1 MALNTKQKQWQLYY
15 LGYYG
20 TSILDIDGIWGANSI
35 AATKKFQKDTGI
47 KKDGIFG
54 KNTLAKSKEVIKVIQ
69 KKINALPVDGLAG
82 ILTVNQTKR
91 YQQSVGLK
99 NTGRADADTRN
110 KMGIDLK
117 EIDSITY
124 DSTITI
130 VDSTI
135 NTTIPIVSPP
145 TSTTTGTGT
154 WWDDIKYFDKEEFRC
169 KCKGKYCNGYPKEPQ
184 QLLVEACDD
193 VREYFD
199 APMTVSSGLRCTI
212 HNANE
217 GGVSNSRHLSGKAVD
232 FCIKGKTANQILAY
246 VRTLPNIRYCYAI
259 NSSYVH
265 MDIY

>member
-20 TSILDIDGIWGANSI
+20 DSILDIDGIWGANSI
-35 AATKKFQKDTGI
+35 KATKKFQKATGL
-47 KKDGIFG
+47 KDDGIFG
-54 KNTLAKSKEVIKVIQ
+54 KDTLAKSKEVIKVIQ
-69 KKINALPVDGLAG
+69 KKINAQPIDGLAG

-91 YQQSVGLK
+91 YQQSIGIK
-99 NTGRADADTRN
+99 STGRADADTRTQ
-110 KMGIDLK
+110 MGIDLK
-117 EIDSITY
+117 KIT
-124 DSTITI
+124 SSMVNNTITI
-130 VDSTI
+130 VDPSI
-135 NTTIPIVSPP
+135 NTTIPIVSPS

-154 WWDDIKYFDKEEFRC
+154 WWDDIKYFDKEEFKC
-169 KCKGKYCNGYPKEPQ
+169 KCKGKYCTGYPKEPQ
-184 QLLVEACDD
+184 RLLVEACDD

-232 FCIKGKTANQILAY
+232 FCVKGKTANQILAY

-259 NSSYVH
+259 NGSYVH

>member
-20 TSILDIDGIWGANSI
+20 SSVLDIDGIWGSNSI
-35 AATKKFQKDTGI
+35 KATKKFQKATGL
-47 KKDGIFG
+47 KDDGIFG
-54 KNTLAKSKEVIKVIQ
+54 KDTLAKSKEVIKVIQ
-69 KKINALPVDGLAG
+69 KKINALPIDGLAG

-91 YQQSVGLK
+91 YQQSIGIK
-99 NTGRADADTRN
+99 ASGRADQDTRTQ
-110 KMGIDLK
+110 MGIDLK
-117 EIDSITY
+117 KITS
-124 DSTITI
+124 STANNTTSI

-135 NTTIPIVSPP
+135 NTTIPIVDPS

-154 WWDDIKYFDKEEFRC
+154 WWDDIKYFDKEEFKC
-169 KCKGKYCNGYPKEPQ
+169 KCKGKYCTGYPKEPQ
-184 QLLVEACDD
+184 RLLVEACDD
-193 VREYFD
+193 VREYFN

-217 GGVSNSRHLSGKAVD
+217 GGVSNSRHLTGRAVD
-232 FCIKGKTANQILAY
+232 FCIRGKTANQILAY

>member
-1 MALNTKQKQWQLYY
+1 MALNTKQKQWNLYY

-20 TSILDIDGIWGANSI
+20 DSIDDIDGIWGANSI
-35 AATKKFQKDTGI
+35 KATKKFQKATGL
-47 KKDGIFG
+47 KEDGIFG
-54 KNTLAKSKEVIKVIQ
+54 TNSMNKSKEVIKVIQ
-69 KKINALPVDGLAG
+69 KKIGCSPIDGLAG

-91 YQQSVGLK
+91 YQISIGLTS
-99 NTGRADADTRN
+99 NGRADDATRE
-110 KMGIDLK
+110 KMGIDMK
-117 EIDSITY
+117 SISSSTVNSTTTIIDT
-124 DSTITI
+124 
-130 VDSTI
+130 TI
-135 NTTIPIVSPP
+135 NTTIPIVSPS

-154 WWDDIKYFDKEEFRC
+154 WWDNIKYFDKEEFKC
-169 KCKGKYCNGYPKEPQ
+169 KCGGKYCTGYPKEPQ

-199 APMTVSSGLRCTI
+199 APMTISSGLRCAI

-217 GGVSNSRHLSGKAVD
+217 GGVSNSRHLSGKAAD
-232 FCIKGKTANQILAY
+232 FCIEGKTANQILAY